1 MLAYFRLALAM
12 AFASLSF
19 SPMAAWSVD
28 AASAE
33 QLIKDNK
40 CNKCHTNDRKKDGP
54 AYRDVAAKFK
64 AEPDAQEKILHHLT
78 AGEMVKLPDGH
89 QEKHKKIKTPDDAAL
104 KNVAQYILSLEGGT
118 KY

>member
-1 MLAYFRLALAM
+1 MSSTYRHLLTLAL
-12 AFASLSF
+12 LSVL
-19 SPMAAWSVD
+19 PAAAWSAD
-28 AASAE
+28 ASSAE

-64 AEPDAQEKILHHLT
+64 SEPDAEAKVIHHLT

-89 QEKHKKIKTPDDAAL
+89 EEKHKKIKVPDDAAL
-104 KNVAQYILSLEGGT
+104 KNVAQYILSLPGGT